1 MLTNPAICGRG
12 SYFCIRFEAQAR
24 RARSKLNLP
33 MPEKERDGLCERWKG
48 HATFPEAKWPRT
60 ITRRDMRA

>member
-12 SYFCIRFEAQAR
+12 SYYCIRFEAQAR

-33 MPEKERDGLCERWKG
+33 MSGKERHGLCNFWKG
-48 HATFPEAKWPRT
+48 QATFPEAKWPRK
-60 ITRRDMRA
+60 IARRDTRA